1 MCRVFPNSHKTH
13 NYNSLFV
20 DESLK
25 LDDVQN
31 ISVHSGNTQIQMT
44 LYNSQFLYVSCSVT
58 LQNTCKV
65 CNKGKQPAKMDQKTT
80 DSKKTVLVKFDLSI
94 EFDPF

>member
-1 MCRVFPNSHKTH
+1 MIGRVFPNSHNTH

-20 DESLK
+20 DESYK
-25 LDDVQN
+25 LDVVQN
-31 ISVHSGNTQIQMT
+31 ISVHSGNTQVQMT

-65 CNKGKQPAKMDQKTT
+65 CNQGKQPPKMDQKTT
-80 DSKKTVLVKFDLSI
+80 DSKKTVLVTI
-94 EFDPF
+94 